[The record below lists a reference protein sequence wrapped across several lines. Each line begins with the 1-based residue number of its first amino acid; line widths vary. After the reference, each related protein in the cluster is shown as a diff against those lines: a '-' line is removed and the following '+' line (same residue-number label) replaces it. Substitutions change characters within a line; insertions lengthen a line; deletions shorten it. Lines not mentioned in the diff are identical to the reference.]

1 MLARMSRALGLAAAL
16 VLLPGVPTH
25 ADKPDPKLYAALRWR
40 HLGPIGN
47 RVIAVVGEP
56 GNPNVAY
63 AGAASGGIWKT
74 TDGGTR
80 WEPIFDDQ
88 PVSSV
93 SALAIA
99 PSDRNVVW
107 AGTGETFIR
116 SNISIGNGA
125 YKSTDAGKTW
135 QHMGLDKTGRIG
147 RIVIDPRN
155 PDVVFAAALGHAY
168 GPQPERGLF
177 RTTDGGKSWERVL
190 FADENTGCIDVAMD
204 PGNPRILFA
213 GMWQFVIRPWGQDSG
228 GPGSGIF
235 KSTDG
240 GATWKRLTGNGLP
253 TTAMGKIALA
263 VARTNPNRVYALI
276 ETTDPGLWRS
286 EDGGEHWRLVS
297 QDHAM
302 IERPHYYTRF
312 AVAPDDENR
321 LYFVSVRFSMSLD
334 GGESLVRDPPR
345 GGGDTHDVWI
355 DPTNPDR
362 MMVGDD
368 GGVNLTTTRGR
379 QWRRVGLPIAQIYH
393 VYTDNRIPYNVYG
406 NRQDGYSYRGPSV
419 SRESGNAISV
429 SQWHAVGG
437 CESGFAIPD
446 PVDDNVVWS
455 GCYDGGLQRFDL
467 RTRQARDVRVWPDAA
482 YGWPPKDL
490 KYRFN
495 WTFPIAISPH
505 DHDTVYVGSQYVH
518 RTTDGGQSW
527 TVISPDLSTNDKGK
541 QVSSGGLVID
551 NLMVEEACVVFA
563 IAESPLEKGVI
574 WAGTADGLLHVT
586 RDGGGHWTNVTANV
600 PGLPPWGAVSN
611 IEPSRHQPGTAYVTF
626 DLHQVNNR
634 DPFVYKTTDYG
645 RTWKAIASD
654 IPRSIWSYAHC
665 VREDPLKAGM
675 LYLGTEN
682 GVYVSFDDG
691 GSWLPLQ
698 NNLPH
703 APVHWLT
710 VAEPA
715 GDLVIATYGRGFWVL
730 DDIGP
735 LRQLADAVRA
745 APAHL
750 FAPRTAWR
758 FRPVTNTQ
766 SDANSNAEG
775 QNAPYGIDIDY
786 WLKEAA
792 KEEPRIA
799 IVDAEGKTVR
809 TITGRNTEPSILR
822 PPGGGGGSGAGGPG
836 GAGADRASRVTTK
849 EAGINRVWWDLRLEP
864 PKEARL
870 RTAPPAHAH
879 VRLGTDGWR
888 ALVTWDLDIQ
898 GGQRGPL
905 AAPGAYTVK
914 LTVDGKEYTQPLT
927 IRKDPLSAGTEADAL
942 EQFRMSLAL
951 RDDIDAVVAMI
962 DQAEWLRRQLQDL
975 AAWAREGKAGG
986 LDKDA
991 KELEGK
997 VVAVEGELFD
1007 INLTGAREDA
1017 FRSPMRLYGKL
1028 AGLAAN
1034 VGAASADF
1042 PPTNQQREVHALL
1055 RSQLA
1060 EARRRF
1066 DELQATELAAFNAR
1080 LKDRPRISAAPPADS
1095 P

>member
-1 MLARMSRALGLAAAL
+1 
-16 VLLPGVPTH
+16 
-25 ADKPDPKLYAALRWR
+25 
-40 HLGPIGN
+40 
-47 RVIAVVGEP
+47 
-56 GNPNVAY
+56 
-63 AGAASGGIWKT
+63 
-74 TDGGTR
+74 
-80 WEPIFDDQ
+80 
-88 PVSSV
+88 
-93 SALAIA
+93 
-99 PSDRNVVW
+99 
-107 AGTGETFIR
+107 
-116 SNISIGNGA
+116 
-125 YKSTDAGKTW
+125 
-135 QHMGLDKTGRIG
+135 
-147 RIVIDPRN
+147 
-155 PDVVFAAALGHAY
+155 
-168 GPQPERGLF
+168 
-177 RTTDGGKSWERVL
+177 
-190 FADENTGCIDVAMD
+190 
-204 PGNPRILFA
+204 
-213 GMWQFVIRPWGQDSG
+213 
-228 GPGSGIF
+228 
-235 KSTDG
+235 
-240 GATWKRLTGNGLP
+240 
-253 TTAMGKIALA
+253 
-263 VARTNPNRVYALI
+263 VYALI

-286 EDGGEHWRLVS
+286 DDGGEHWRLVN

-302 IERPHYYTRF
+302 MERPHYYTRF

-321 LYFVSVRFSMSLD
+321 LYFVSVRFSVSLD

-393 VYTDNRIPYNVYG
+393 VYTDDRIPYNVYG
-406 NRQDGYSYRGPSV
+406 NRQDGYSYRGPSI
-419 SRESGNAISV
+419 SREGGNSISV
-429 SQWHAVGG
+429 GQWHAVGG

-446 PVDDNVVWS
+446 PADDNIVWS
-455 GCYDGGLQRFDL
+455 GCYDGGLQRFDV
-467 RTRQARDVRVWPDAA
+467 RTRQARDVRVWPDPA

-505 DHDTVYVGSQYVH
+505 DHDTVYVGSQHVH

-527 TVISPDLSTNDKGK
+527 TVISPDLSTNDKSR

-586 RDGGGHWTNVTANV
+586 RDGGAHWTNVTANV

-645 RTWKAIASD
+645 RTWKAIAAD
-654 IPRSIWSYAHC
+654 LPRSLWSYAHC
-665 VREDPLKAGM
+665 VREDPVKAGM

-682 GVYVSFDDG
+682 GVWWSFDDG
-691 GSWLPLQ
+691 ASWLPLQ

-703 APVHWLT
+703 APAHWLT
-710 VAEPA
+710 VAERA

-735 LRQLADAVRA
+735 LRQLADSVRT

-750 FAPRTAWR
+750 FAPRVAWR

-766 SDANSNAEG
+766 ADANSNAEG
-775 QNAPYGIDIDY
+775 QNAPYGIDINY
-786 WLKEAA
+786 WLREAP
-792 KEEPRIA
+792 KEEPKIA
-799 IVDAEGKTVR
+799 IVDAEGRTVR
-809 TITGRNTEPSILR
+809 AITGRNTEPSILR
-822 PPGGGGGSGAGGPG
+822 PPGGGAGGPG
-836 GAGADRASRVTTK
+836 GSAAERASRTTTK

-870 RTAPPAHAH
+870 RTAPPGHSH

-888 ALVTWDLDIQ
+888 PLVTWDLDIQ

-905 AAPGAYTVK
+905 AAPGTYTVK
-914 LTVDGKEYTQPLT
+914 LTVDGKEYTRPLT
-927 IRKDPLSAGTEADAL
+927 INKDPHSAGTEADVL
-942 EQFRMSLAL
+942 EQHRLSLAL
-951 RDDIDAVVAMI
+951 RDDIDAVVGMI
-962 DQAEWLRRQLQDL
+962 NQAESIRRQLQDL
-975 AAWAREGKAGG
+975 AAWARETPGSG
-986 LDKDA
+986 LEKDA
-991 KELEGK
+991 KELEAK
-997 VVAVEGELFD
+997 VVAVEGELYD
-1007 INLTGAREDA
+1007 LNLTGAREDA

-1055 RSQLA
+1055 RAQLA

-1066 DELQATELAAFNAR
+1066 EELQATELAAFNAR
-1080 LKDRPRISAAPPADS
+1080 LKDRPRISPSPPAES

>member
-1 MLARMSRALGLAAAL
+1 MLAAVPRKPGPALALA
-16 VLLPGVPTH
+16 LLLATPVS
-25 ADKPDPKLYAALRWR
+25 ADKPDPKLYGALRWR

-63 AGAASGGIWKT
+63 AGAASGGIFKT
-74 TDGGTR
+74 TDGGTH
-80 WEPIFDDQ
+80 WDPVFDDQ

-99 PSDRNVVW
+99 PSDKNVVW

-155 PDVVFAAALGHAY
+155 PDVVFAAALGHSY
-168 GPQPERGLF
+168 GPQPERGAF
-177 RTTDGGKSWERVL
+177 RTTDGGKTWERVL
-190 FADENTGCIDVAMD
+190 FVDENTGCVDIAMD
-204 PGNPRILFA
+204 PSNPRILFA
-213 GMWQFVIRPWGQDSG
+213 GMWQFVIHPWGQDSG
-228 GPGSGIF
+228 GPGSGVF
-235 KSTDG
+235 RSTDG

-253 TTAMGKIALA
+253 TTSMGKIALA

-286 EDGGEHWRLVS
+286 DDGGEHWRLVS

-321 LYFVSVRFSMSLD
+321 LYFVSVRFGMSLD

-368 GGVNLTTTRGR
+368 AGVNITTTRGR
-379 QWRRVGLPIAQIYH
+379 QWRRIALPIAQIYH

-419 SRESGNAISV
+419 SRESGNSISV

-446 PVDDNVVWS
+446 PADDNIVWS

-467 RTRQARDVRVWPDAA
+467 RTRQARDVRVWPDPA

-527 TVISPDLSTNDKGK
+527 TVISPDLSTNDKTK
-541 QVSSGGLVID
+541 QQDSGGLVID

-586 RDGGGHWTNVTANV
+586 RDGGAHWTSVTANV

-645 RTWKAIASD
+645 RTWKSISGD
-654 IPRSIWSYAHC
+654 FPRSVWSYAHC
-665 VREDPLKAGM
+665 VREDPVKRGL

-682 GVYVSFDDG
+682 GVYVSLDDG

-710 VAEPA
+710 VAQPA

-730 DDIGP
+730 DDITP
-735 LRQLADAVRA
+735 LRQLSDELRA
-745 APAHL
+745 APARL
-750 FAPRTAWR
+750 LQPRGAWR
-758 FRPVTNTQ
+758 FRPIQNTQ
-766 SDANSNAEG
+766 TDPNGQGEG
-775 QNAPYGIDIDY
+775 QNAPYGIDINY
-786 WLKEAA
+786 WLREAP
-792 KEEPRIA
+792 KEEPKIT
-799 IVDAEGKTVR
+799 IVDADGRTVR
-809 TITGRNTEPSILR
+809 TITGRSTEPSILR
-822 PPGGGGGSGAGGPG
+822 PAGGGGGPATPDRGAP
-836 GAGADRASRVTTK
+836 SRVTTK
-849 EAGINRVWWDLRLEP
+849 EAGINRVWWDLRHEP

-870 RTAPPAHAH
+870 RTAPPAHPH

-888 ALVTWDLDIQ
+888 PLVTWDLDIQ

-914 LTVDGKEYTQPLT
+914 LTVGGQEYTQPLT
-927 IRKDPLSAGTEADAL
+927 INKDPNSAGTEADVL
-942 EQFRMSLAL
+942 EQHRMSLAL
-951 RDDIDAVVAMI
+951 WDDLDAVVAMI
-962 DQAEWLRRQLQDL
+962 NQAEWIRRQLQDL
-975 AAWAREGKAGG
+975 AAWARETPGSG
-986 LDKDA
+986 LEKEAKD
-991 KELEGK
+991 LEAK

-1017 FRSPMRLYGKL
+1017 FRAPMKLYGKL

-1034 VGAASADF
+1034 LGAASADF
-1042 PPTNQQREVHALL
+1042 APTSQQREVHALL
-1055 RSQLA
+1055 RGQLA

-1066 DELQATELAAFNAR
+1066 EELQAGELAAFNAR
-1080 LKDRPRISAAPPADS
+1080 LKDRPRISAQPPADQ